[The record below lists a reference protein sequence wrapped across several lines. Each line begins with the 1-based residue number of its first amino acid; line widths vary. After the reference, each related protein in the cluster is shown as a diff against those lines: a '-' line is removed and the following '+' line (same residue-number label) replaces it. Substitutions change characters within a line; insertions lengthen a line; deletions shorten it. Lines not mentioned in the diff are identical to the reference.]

1 MSKMQTLES
10 INFGQAP
17 NDGTGDELRTAFQ
30 KTHTNFDRI
39 AEGVEAVEEAA
50 AAAGQ
55 LAGEAL
61 PAAEKGAADGVAPL
75 NSQAK
80 VPAEYLP
87 DEFIPMVQKGA
98 ADGVATLGADGK
110 VTPEQLPNAVDAIP
124 LAEKGQPGG
133 VATLDSEGLVP
144 GTQLAKGL
152 ANGVASLGS
161 GGIVPPSQLPPL
173 AHGQCRFVYVSPTE
187 CRLMPCNGNGLI
199 INGKQYR
206 IDAAGVPVSNAGL
219 AASAGYYAYA
229 KDDGSGGFGLEFQA
243 FSAAPHSRHT
253 DGVEIKTG
261 DPTRTL
267 VGMAISAS
275 TGQFIVNDTNYRI
288 ASWFNRKQIRLVEA
302 VTTGT
307 ASSSFVGLN
316 GGFACCGWGGETL
329 LDLVVSGSTAG
340 SNTYSILNPML
351 NGGAATTP
359 RGTLLAAGADQMI
372 CYVWKATPAADGI
385 YVFSQQGR
393 STSGTLVNWA
403 FNQIGEV
410 WL

>member
-1 MSKMQTLES
+1 MSKMQTLEN

-30 KTHTNFDRI
+30 KTHTNFGRI
-39 AEGVEAVEEAA
+39 AEGVEAVEETA

-61 PAAEKGAADGVAPL
+61 PAAARGGADGVAPL

-87 DEFIPMVQKGA
+87 DDFIPMGQKGVA
-98 ADGVATLGADGK
+98 EGVATLGADGK

-173 AHGQCRFVYVSPTE
+173 AHGQCRLVYVSPTE
-187 CRLMPCNGNGLI
+187 CRLMPHNGDGLV
-199 INGKQYR
+199 INGKQCR
-206 IDAAGVPVSNAGL
+206 IRQGGVPLTNAGMG
-219 AASAGYYAYA
+219 ASQSYYVYA
-229 KDDGSGGFGLEFQA
+229 RDDGTGLAEVEAQLFA
-243 FSAAPHSRHT
+243 SAPHSKHT

-267 VGMAISAS
+267 VGMAVMTSA
-275 TGQFIVNDTNYRI
+275 GQFLVNDTNYGI
-288 ASWFNRKQIRLVEA
+288 ASWFNRKQIRLFESV
-302 VTTGT
+302 VTGT
-307 ASSSFVGLN
+307 ASASFVGLN
-316 GGFACCGWGGETL
+316 NGFACCAWGGETA
-329 LDLVVSGSTAG
+329 VIFNVSGSTAG
-340 SNTYSILNPML
+340 TNTYSILNPLL
-351 NGGAATTP
+351 NGAAMTSP
-359 RGTLLAAGADQMI
+359 RGTLLGAGADSMI
-372 CYVWKATPAADGI
+372 AYMWMATLVTDGR
-385 YVFSQQGR
+385 YVFNQQGR
-393 STSGTLVNWA
+393 STSATLVNWNL
-403 FNQIGEV
+403 NQIGEV